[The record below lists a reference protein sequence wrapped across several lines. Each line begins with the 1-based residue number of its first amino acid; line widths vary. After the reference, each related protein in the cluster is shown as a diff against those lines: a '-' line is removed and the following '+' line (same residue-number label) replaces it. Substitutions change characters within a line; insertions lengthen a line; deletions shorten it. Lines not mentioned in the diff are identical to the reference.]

1 MEAKVRRLVLDVLKP
16 HDPSIIEVSQL
27 LAGLPGVDGVN
38 INIYEVD
45 RKVENAKITVMGPD
59 VDWLKVLAV
68 IEDTGGTVHSIVA
81 SSRDGR
87 TSGRTNRGSRSRVSR
102 SPSAR
107 LTLGTKPNCSLAR
120 VMSATR
126 RETPTFSVP
135 V

>member
-1 MEAKVRRLVLDVLKP
+1 MEAKVRRIVLDVLKP

-68 IEDTGGTVHSIVA
+68 IEDTGGTVHSIDEAVA
-81 SSRDGR
+81 GKVILENVP
-87 TSGRTNRGSRSRVSR
+87 TLQENTVVS
-102 SPSAR
+102 
-107 LTLGTKPNCSLAR
+107 
-120 VMSATR
+120 
-126 RETPTFSVP
+126 
-135 V
+135 